1 MDINMK
7 DKKNYYSK
15 DMPNPNFSI
24 DIGLSDSWEYGHN
37 FKEHWHEH
45 LQIFYIVSGKGY
57 IRCETKD
64 YDICSKDII
73 VINSREIHY
82 LESKD
87 DNFKFYLIRID
98 LPFLFSNQIDLCQTK
113 YLAPFSE
120 NLILFKNLIRNDQ
133 TVSSCIDSIIHEYY
147 SKEIG
152 YELAIK
158 SSLYTLMVLLMRNYV
173 DRFVTPRQAT
183 HKINT
188 IKRFYEIYD
197 YIENNYKHEISTAE
211 LAEIAH
217 VNTYYFSR
225 IFKQITGRTPVEYI
239 NEIRLRKSIELLK
252 TDSMN
257 ITEIAMNCGFNDL
270 NYFSRVFK
278 KKYGISPSKF
288 RY

>member
-98 LPFLFSNQIDLCQTK
+98 LPFCSATK
-113 YLAPFSE
+113 LTYAKQ
-120 NLILFKNLIRNDQ
+120 N
-133 TVSSCIDSIIHEYY
+133 TWHH
-147 SKEIG
+147 
-152 YELAIK
+152 
-158 SSLYTLMVLLMRNYV
+158 SL
-173 DRFVTPRQAT
+173 
-183 HKINT
+183 KI
-188 IKRFYEIYD
+188 
-197 YIENNYKHEISTAE
+197 
-211 LAEIAH
+211 
-217 VNTYYFSR
+217 
-225 IFKQITGRTPVEYI
+225 
-239 NEIRLRKSIELLK
+239 
-252 TDSMN
+252 
-257 ITEIAMNCGFNDL
+257 
-270 NYFSRVFK
+270 
-278 KKYGISPSKF
+278 
-288 RY
+288 